1 MSRRLRLVFD
11 PTGPL
16 LDAARACEAQVF
28 LQWYGN
34 TREQLELEYGGYEPA
49 SAFVA
54 LADQDGEV
62 LGAVRL
68 ISPSPLGL
76 KSLVDVSREPWRADG
91 LRSAAAVGLDLAT
104 TWDVG
109 TLGIRAG
116 QADRGRHT
124 AAALYHGLVL
134 AARANHARS
143 FVAILDDRLRR
154 LFVSMGIVL
163 QTLPGTSSGP
173 YLGSP
178 RSTPIYA
185 HFGALLDHQRRI
197 APDSHRLIT
206 LGAGLD
212 LETPD
217 PATFVYRRRLVDL
230 TATAEPV
237 TDLTTAAPTS
247 PRLTSTVPGRG
258 GRERS

>member
-1 MSRRLRLVFD
+1 VSRQLRLVFD
-11 PTGPL
+11 PSGPL
-16 LDAARACEAQVF
+16 LAAARECEAEVF

-34 TREQLELEYGGYEPA
+34 TRQQLTVEYGGYEPA
-49 SAFVA
+49 SVFMA
-54 LADQDGEV
+54 LVDGDDDV
-62 LGAVRL
+62 RGAVRL
-68 ISPSPLGL
+68 ISPSALGL
-76 KSLVDVSREPWRADG
+76 KSLNDVSRAPWGVDG
-91 LRSAAAVGLDLAT
+91 LRSATAVGLDLAT

-134 AARANHARS
+134 AARANRARS

-163 QTLPGTSSGP
+163 ETLPGTSSGP
-173 YLGSP
+173 YLGSL

-185 HFGALLDHQRRI
+185 HFGALLDQQRRI
-197 APDSHRLIT
+197 SPDAHRLIT

-217 PATFVYRRRLVDL
+217 PATFVFRPRLVDL
-230 TATAEPV
+230 TADDVPV
-237 TDLTTAAPTS
+237 ADLTS
-247 PRLTSTVPGRG
+247 PVLTVSVPS
-258 GRERS
+258 RSSRQPG